1 LQARQE
7 AKKTAV
13 SYFYSPTKE
22 KSAKMEA
29 TNKLKVVALLKSLET
44 GAPEPIGY
52 INPDKYIQHNLMA
65 ADGLSGL
72 VELLKQLPPNSAKV
86 NTVRVF
92 QDKDLVFAHSEY
104 NFFGPKIGFDIFR
117 FENGKIV
124 EHWDNLQ
131 ETATETK
138 SGRSMI
144 DGPTEITDI
153 DKTSQNKKMLKNF
166 ARDVLQGKN
175 PSKISDYIS
184 SETYLQHNPGVADGL
199 SSLVAAIDELNKAGM
214 PMKYTRIHKILG
226 EGNFVLTVAEGV
238 FLNKNVTF
246 YDLFRIENGK
256 IVEHWDVIENTIP
269 KEQWKNSNG
278 KF

>member
-1 LQARQE
+1 MQTTDKQ
-7 AKKTAV
+7 
-13 SYFYSPTKE
+13 
-22 KSAKMEA
+22 
-29 TNKLKVVALLKSLET
+29 KVRDLLKSLET
-44 GAPEPIGY
+44 GAPEPVGY
-52 INPDKYIQHNLMA
+52 INPDKYVQHNLLA
-65 ADGLSGL
+65 ADGLTGL
-72 VELLKQLPPNSAKV
+72 MELLKQLPPNSARV

-104 NFFGPKIGFDIFR
+104 DFFGPKIGFDIFR

-131 ETATETK
+131 ETVVTTK

-153 DKTSQNKKMLKNF
+153 DKTSANKKLLKNF

-175 PSKISDYIS
+175 PSRIADYIS
-184 SETYLQHNPGVADGL
+184 AEKYLQHNPGVADGL
-199 SSLVAAIDELNKAGM
+199 TSLSAAIEKLNKAGM

-226 EGNFVLTVAEGV
+226 EGNFVLTIAEGV
-238 FLNKNVTF
+238 FLNKDVTF
-246 YDLFRIENGK
+246 YDLFRIENEK
-256 IVEHWDVIENTIP
+256 IVEHWDVIENAIP
-269 KEQWKNSNG
+269 MDQWKNTNG